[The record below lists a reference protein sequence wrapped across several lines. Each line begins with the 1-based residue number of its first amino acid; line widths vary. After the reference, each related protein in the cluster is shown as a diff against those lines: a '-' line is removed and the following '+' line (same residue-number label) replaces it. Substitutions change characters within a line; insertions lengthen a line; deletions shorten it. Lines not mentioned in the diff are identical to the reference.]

1 MKKQMLLLFTVTMAV
16 SLVACQ
22 KAEKPNTDG
31 LPNVTESAQAEEM
44 PNTEEQ
50 LETVPTAEPST
61 EEPTAER
68 SRIEVFIEA
77 FNQVAAT
84 SITEVAE
91 IDIFDRDGGHYRTEF
106 RLSAFEGATA
116 KSGKIGT
123 AVLDVINCG
132 RAKDELRIYA
142 DGITGEQ
149 AAEIVTYAAPIMDP
163 NLSAGELQG
172 VLDYLNGVSDYH
184 NGYFGTL
191 CVTFN
196 RISGEFMLRTD

>member
-1 MKKQMLLLFTVTMAV
+1 MKKQILLLLTVTMAV

-31 LPNVTESAQAEEM
+31 LPNVTESEEM

-50 LETVPTAEPST
+50 LEAVPTAEPST
-61 EEPTAER
+61 EVPTAER
-68 SRIEVFIEA
+68 SRIDVFIEA

-84 SITEVAE
+84 PITEVAE
-91 IDIFDRDGGHYRTEF
+91 IDIFDRESGHYRTEF

-123 AVLDVINCG
+123 AVLDVIICG
-132 RAKDELRIYA
+132 SAKDELRIYA
-142 DGITGEQ
+142 DGIEGEQ

-163 NLSAGELQG
+163 NLSADELQG

>member
-1 MKKQMLLLFTVTMAV
+1 MKKQILLLLAVTMAV

-31 LPNVTESAQAEEM
+31 LPNVTESAQAEE
-44 PNTEEQ
+44 Q
-50 LETVPTAEPST
+50 LEAVPTAEPST

-68 SRIEVFIEA
+68 SRIDVFIEA

-84 SITEVAE
+84 PITEVAE
-91 IDIFDRDGGHYRTEF
+91 IDIFDRESGHYRTEF

-142 DGITGEQ
+142 DGLEGEQ

-163 NLSAGELQG
+163 DLSADELQE

>member
-1 MKKQMLLLFTVTMAV
+1 MKKQILLLLAVTMAV

-31 LPNVTESAQAEEM
+31 LPNVTESAQAEE
-44 PNTEEQ
+44 Q
-50 LETVPTAEPST
+50 LEAVPTAEPST
-61 EEPTAER
+61 EEPTAEQ
-68 SRIEVFIEA
+68 SRIDVFIEA

-84 SITEVAE
+84 PITEVAE
-91 IDIFDRDGGHYRTEF
+91 IDIFDRESGHYRTEF

-142 DGITGEQ
+142 DGLEGEQ

-163 NLSAGELQG
+163 NLSADELQG

>member
-1 MKKQMLLLFTVTMAV
+1 MKKQILLLLAVTMAV

-31 LPNVTESAQAEEM
+31 LPNVTESAQAEE
-44 PNTEEQ
+44 Q
-50 LETVPTAEPST
+50 LEAVPTAEPST

-68 SRIEVFIEA
+68 SRIDVFIEA

-84 SITEVAE
+84 PITEVAE
-91 IDIFDRDGGHYRTEF
+91 IDIFDRESGHYRTEF

-142 DGITGEQ
+142 DGLEGEQ

-163 NLSAGELQG
+163 NLSADELQG

>member
-1 MKKQMLLLFTVTMAV
+1 MKKQILLLLAVTMAV

-31 LPNVTESAQAEEM
+31 LPNVTESAQAEE
-44 PNTEEQ
+44 Q
-50 LETVPTAEPST
+50 LEAVPTAEPST

-68 SRIEVFIEA
+68 SRIDVFIEA

-84 SITEVAE
+84 PITEVAE
-91 IDIFDRDGGHYRTEF
+91 IDIFDREGGHYRTEF

-142 DGITGEQ
+142 DGLEGEQ

-163 NLSAGELQG
+163 DLSADELQE